1 MVLAMMTPAQTKT
14 DLEMENRML
23 AVADDPER
31 VDALAK
37 ARSFK
42 RSWLELAETLSKIY
56 ERKTWK
62 QWGYGSFD
70 EYCRQELHITKNTAS
85 KLLGSFR
92 FLKTSA
98 PKIIE
103 RAHQAPEAPIPSM
116 KAIDFVAR
124 AEKRGEA
131 EPKVLREIRRAAFEE
146 GADAPMLTKRFK
158 EVAFPVKPDQ
168 KKAKLRT
175 QMASTG
181 KRLAALLADPDSPLA
196 ADIAT
201 EVEEA
206 IGVLL
211 RALEA
216 DRPAADKP
224 PAN

>member
-1 MVLAMMTPAQTKT
+1 MMTPAQTKT
-14 DLEMENRML
+14 DLEMENRMH
-23 AVADDPER
+23 AVHDDPER

-37 ARSFK
+37 ARAFK
-42 RSWLELAETLSKIY
+42 RSLLELAETLSAIY
-56 ERKTWK
+56 ERKSWK
-62 QWGYGSFD
+62 HWGYDSFD
-70 EYCRQELHITKNTAS
+70 DYCKKELHITGTTAS

-131 EPKVLREIRRAAFEE
+131 NAGVLREIRRAAFDE
-146 GADAPMLTKRFK
+146 GASVPMLTKRFK
-158 EVAFPVKPDQ
+158 EVAFPVKADQ

-175 QMASTG
+175 QLTSTG

-196 ADIAT
+196 QSVAST
-201 EVEEA
+201 VEEA
-206 IGVLL
+206 IGEML